1 MYSIEATNAKSWK
14 WISGIF
20 QTFEEAEGFLN
31 LVPEPA
37 RSLQRIL
44 EIQPAKYPV
53 FIIENNGF
61 QYGDLGFIQT
71 RLKSLTPSGDE
82 DHIHMNVYA
91 VLEDFIPDVPGR
103 DSMGSLLH
111 WHITDEALVPPR
123 SEVFD
128 EELRELARNA

>member
-1 MYSIEATNAKSWK
+1 MYSIEATNAKNWK

-20 QTFEEAEGFLN
+20 QTLADAEGFLS

-37 RSLQRIL
+37 RSLQRIV
-44 EIQPAKYPV
+44 EIQATKYPG
-53 FIIENNGF
+53 FIVEDNGF

-71 RLKSLTPSGDE
+71 RLKGLTPYGDE
-82 DHIHMNVYA
+82 DQVHMNVYA
-91 VLEDFIPDVPGR
+91 VLEDFAPDIPGR

-111 WHITDEALVPPR
+111 WHITDELLVSPR

-128 EELRELARNA
+128 EELKELARSA